1 MTLHIPTE
9 EEACL
14 ELFSF
19 VSMIFKSLLQ
29 TGTDFTLKLYTYLK
43 SLCQPSPLLH
53 QSGRKLI

>member
-43 SLCQPSPLLH
+43 SLYLPSPLLH
-53 QSGRKLI
+53 Q